1 MPSQG
6 TAASILT
13 SKLQQ
18 YSALPS
24 NGTDPESLIQFA
36 LTLQG
41 RIFPPLLAASA
52 AMFCLAL
59 VPYALLKLYIRK
71 GQQAMPKGPPAPV
84 RRRTERY
91 RKWTLLLFW
100 AATGLALASAVA
112 ATQTAAAIQFVSLQP
127 VSSSN
132 GTVSTA
138 TEDGGESS
146 PLGQTPGL
154 FTFTITA
161 GKVQQALQWSAT
173 ACVFIFSLAT
183 SAMHSQSFVKDAH
196 DPYLGRAPLPP
207 LPKPGGSS
215 APPAAAAK
223 PPGPAPK
230 P

>member
-24 NGTDPESLIQFA
+24 NGTDPESLIQLA

-41 RIFPPLLAASA
+41 HIFPPLLAASA

-59 VPYALLKLYIRK
+59 VPYAILKLYIRK
-71 GQQAMPKGPPAPV
+71 GQQAMPKGPTAPI
-84 RRRTERY
+84 RQRTETC
-91 RKWTLLLFW
+91 RKWSLLLFW

-112 ATQTAAAIQFVSLQP
+112 ATQTAAAIQFISLQP
-127 VSSSN
+127 VSSGN
-132 GTVSTA
+132 GTVPAAAEGS
-138 TEDGGESS
+138 GNSS

-161 GKVQQALQWSAT
+161 GKAQQALQWSAT

-183 SAMHSQSFVKDAH
+183 SAMHSQSFINDAR
-196 DPYLGRAPLPP
+196 DPYLGRAPPP
-207 LPKPGGSS
+207 PKPGGNS

-223 PPGPAPK
+223 PPGPGPK